1 MEKENAQRVISDA
14 EFVQLLKLVRSGDQ
28 EAMYRILQLFEE
40 DIQKTS
46 RYIRM
51 SREDAVQSIVTD
63 FIEELRQ
70 ELKQFHRKVDNGYSL
85 GYPYP

>member
-1 MEKENAQRVISDA
+1 MEKENAERVISDA

-28 EAMYRILQLFEE
+28 EAMCRILHLFEE

-70 ELKQFHRKVDNGYSL
+70 ELKTVQ
-85 GYPYP
+85 

>member
-14 EFVQLLKLVRSGDQ
+14 EFVQWLKLAQSGDQ
-28 EAMYRILQLFEE
+28 EAMSRILYLFEE

-51 SREDAVQSIVTD
+51 SREDAVQSIVVD

-70 ELKQFHRKVDNGYSL
+70 ELKTEI
-85 GYPYP
+85 

>member
-1 MEKENAQRVISDA
+1 
-14 EFVQLLKLVRSGDQ
+14 
-28 EAMYRILQLFEE
+28 MYRILQLFEE

-70 ELKQFHRKVDNGYSL
+70 ELKTV
-85 GYPYP
+85 P

>member
-1 MEKENAQRVISDA
+1 MC
-14 EFVQLLKLVRSGDQ
+14 
-28 EAMYRILQLFEE
+28 RILQLFEE

-63 FIEELRQ
+63 FIEELQQ
-70 ELKQFHRKVDNGYSL
+70 ELKTVKSGQWI
-85 GYPYP
+85 

>member
-1 MEKENAQRVISDA
+1 M
-14 EFVQLLKLVRSGDQ
+14 LKLVQSGDQ

-70 ELKQFHRKVDNGYSL
+70 ELKTVKSGQWI
-85 GYPYP
+85 

>member
-1 MEKENAQRVISDA
+1 MEKENAESIISDA
-14 EFVQLLKLVRSGDQ
+14 EFIKLLKLARGGDQ
-28 EAMYRILQLFEE
+28 EAMSSILHLFEE

-63 FIEELRQ
+63 FIED
-70 ELKQFHRKVDNGYSL
+70 LKRDDI
-85 GYPYP
+85 

>member
-1 MEKENAQRVISDA
+1 
-14 EFVQLLKLVRSGDQ
+14 
-28 EAMYRILQLFEE
+28 MYRILQLFEE

-63 FIEELRQ
+63 FMEELRQ
-70 ELKQFHRKVDNGYSL
+70 ELKTVKSGQWI
-85 GYPYP
+85 

>member
-1 MEKENAQRVISDA
+1 MEKENAQGTIPDA
-14 EFVQLLKLVRSGDQ
+14 EFIQLLKLARSGDQ
-28 EAMYRILQLFEE
+28 EAMFRILQLFEE

-70 ELKQFHRKVDNGYSL
+70 
-85 GYPYP
+85 

>member
-1 MEKENAQRVISDA
+1 MEKENAESIISDA
-14 EFVQLLKLVRSGDQ
+14 EFIKLLQLARGGDQ
-28 EAMYRILQLFEE
+28 EAMSSILHLFKE

-63 FIEELRQ
+63 FIED
-70 ELKQFHRKVDNGYSL
+70 LKRDDI
-85 GYPYP
+85 

>member
-1 MEKENAQRVISDA
+1 M
-14 EFVQLLKLVRSGDQ
+14 LKLVRSGDQ
-28 EAMYRILQLFEE
+28 EAMCRILQLFEE

-63 FIEELRQ
+63 FIEELQQ
-70 ELKQFHRKVDNGYSL
+70 ELETVKSGQWI
-85 GYPYP
+85 

>member
-70 ELKQFHRKVDNGYSL
+70 ELKTV
-85 GYPYP
+85 P

>member
-1 MEKENAQRVISDA
+1 M
-14 EFVQLLKLVRSGDQ
+14 LKLVRSGDQ
-28 EAMYRILQLFEE
+28 EAMCRILQLFEE

-63 FIEELRQ
+63 FIEELQQ
-70 ELKQFHRKVDNGYSL
+70 ELKTVKSGQWI
-85 GYPYP
+85 

>member
-1 MEKENAQRVISDA
+1 MEKENAQGTISDA
-14 EFVQLLKLVRSGDQ
+14 EFIQLLNLARSGDQ
-28 EAMYRILQLFEE
+28 EAMFRILQLFEE

-51 SREDAVQSIVTD
+51 SREDAVQSIMTD

-70 ELKQFHRKVDNGYSL
+70 
-85 GYPYP
+85 

>member
-63 FIEELRQ
+63 FIEELQQ
-70 ELKQFHRKVDNGYSL
+70 ELKTVQ
-85 GYPYP
+85 

>member
-1 MEKENAQRVISDA
+1 MS
-14 EFVQLLKLVRSGDQ
+14 S
-28 EAMYRILQLFEE
+28 ILHLFEE

-63 FIEELRQ
+63 FIED
-70 ELKQFHRKVDNGYSL
+70 LKRDDI
-85 GYPYP
+85 

>member
-14 EFVQLLKLVRSGDQ
+14 EFVQLLELVQSGDQ

-70 ELKQFHRKVDNGYSL
+70 ELKTV
-85 GYPYP
+85 P

>member
-1 MEKENAQRVISDA
+1 MEKENAERVISDA

-70 ELKQFHRKVDNGYSL
+70 ELKTVKSGQWI
-85 GYPYP
+85 

>member
-1 MEKENAQRVISDA
+1 MEKENAQGIISDA
-14 EFVQLLKLVRSGDQ
+14 EFIQLLKLTRSGDQ
-28 EAMYRILQLFEE
+28 EAMFRILQLFEE

-70 ELKQFHRKVDNGYSL
+70 
-85 GYPYP
+85 

>member
-14 EFVQLLKLVRSGDQ
+14 EFVQLLKLVQSGDQ

-70 ELKQFHRKVDNGYSL
+70 ELKTV
-85 GYPYP
+85 P

>member
-1 MEKENAQRVISDA
+1 
-14 EFVQLLKLVRSGDQ
+14 
-28 EAMYRILQLFEE
+28 MYRILQLFEE

-70 ELKQFHRKVDNGYSL
+70 ELKTVQ
-85 GYPYP
+85 

>member
-28 EAMYRILQLFEE
+28 EAVCRILQLFEE

-63 FIEELRQ
+63 FIEELQQ
-70 ELKQFHRKVDNGYSL
+70 ELKTVKSGQWI
-85 GYPYP
+85 

>member
-1 MEKENAQRVISDA
+1 MC
-14 EFVQLLKLVRSGDQ
+14 
-28 EAMYRILQLFEE
+28 RILQLFEE

-63 FIEELRQ
+63 FIEELQQ
-70 ELKQFHRKVDNGYSL
+70 ELKTVQSGQWI
-85 GYPYP
+85 

>member
-14 EFVQLLKLVRSGDQ
+14 EFVQLLKLVQSGDQ

-70 ELKQFHRKVDNGYSL
+70 ELKTVKSGQWI
-85 GYPYP
+85 

>member
-1 MEKENAQRVISDA
+1 
-14 EFVQLLKLVRSGDQ
+14 
-28 EAMYRILQLFEE
+28 MYRILQLFEE

-70 ELKQFHRKVDNGYSL
+70 ELKTVKSGQWI
-85 GYPYP
+85 

>member
-28 EAMYRILQLFEE
+28 EAMCRILQLFEE

-63 FIEELRQ
+63 FIEELQQ
-70 ELKQFHRKVDNGYSL
+70 ELETVKSGQWI
-85 GYPYP
+85 

>member
-70 ELKQFHRKVDNGYSL
+70 ELKTVQ
-85 GYPYP
+85 

>member
-28 EAMYRILQLFEE
+28 EAMCRILQLFEE

-63 FIEELRQ
+63 FIEELQQ
-70 ELKQFHRKVDNGYSL
+70 ELKTVQSGQWI
-85 GYPYP
+85 

>member
-1 MEKENAQRVISDA
+1 MEKENAASIISDA
-14 EFVQLLKLVRSGDQ
+14 EFIKLLKLARNGDQ
-28 EAMYRILQLFEE
+28 EAMSSILHLFEE

-63 FIEELRQ
+63 FIED
-70 ELKQFHRKVDNGYSL
+70 LKRDDI
-85 GYPYP
+85 

>member
-1 MEKENAQRVISDA
+1 MC
-14 EFVQLLKLVRSGDQ
+14 
-28 EAMYRILQLFEE
+28 RILQLFEE

-63 FIEELRQ
+63 FIEELQQ
-70 ELKQFHRKVDNGYSL
+70 ELETVKSGQWI
-85 GYPYP
+85 

>member
-1 MEKENAQRVISDA
+1 MEKENAQGIISDA
-14 EFVQLLKLVRSGDQ
+14 EFIQLLKLARSGDQ
-28 EAMYRILQLFEE
+28 EAMCRILHLFEE
-40 DIQKTS
+40 DIRKTS

-70 ELKQFHRKVDNGYSL
+70 EFK
-85 GYPYP
+85 

>member
-28 EAMYRILQLFEE
+28 EAMYRVLQLFEE

-70 ELKQFHRKVDNGYSL
+70 ELKTIQ
-85 GYPYP
+85 

>member
-1 MEKENAQRVISDA
+1 MEKENAESIISDA
-14 EFVQLLKLVRSGDQ
+14 EFIKLLKLARNGDQ
-28 EAMYRILQLFEE
+28 EAMSSILHLFEE

-63 FIEELRQ
+63 FIED
-70 ELKQFHRKVDNGYSL
+70 LKRDDI
-85 GYPYP
+85 

>member
-1 MEKENAQRVISDA
+1 
-14 EFVQLLKLVRSGDQ
+14 
-28 EAMYRILQLFEE
+28 MYRVLQLFEE

-70 ELKQFHRKVDNGYSL
+70 ELKTIQ
-85 GYPYP
+85 